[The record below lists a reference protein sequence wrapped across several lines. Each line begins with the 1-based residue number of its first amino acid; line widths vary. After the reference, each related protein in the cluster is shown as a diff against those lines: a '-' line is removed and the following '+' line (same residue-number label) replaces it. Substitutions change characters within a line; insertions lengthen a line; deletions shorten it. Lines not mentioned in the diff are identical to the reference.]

1 MVMILILLATALLSA
16 YGIVQTKK
24 QGNTFG
30 FLFSTVS
37 FLTFAFCTVLA
48 MII

>member
-1 MVMILILLATALLSA
+1 MFVTLLLVIATLLTG

-30 FLFSTVS
+30 FLFSSAS
-37 FLTFAFCTVLA
+37 FLILVFVTALAFML
-48 MII
+48 